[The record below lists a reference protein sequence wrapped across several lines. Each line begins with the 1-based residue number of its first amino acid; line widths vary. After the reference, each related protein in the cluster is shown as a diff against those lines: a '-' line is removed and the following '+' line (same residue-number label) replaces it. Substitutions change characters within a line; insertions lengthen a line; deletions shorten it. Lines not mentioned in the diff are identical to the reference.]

1 MRWRQSNLNAI
12 AVKKARLERVMS
24 LLSDSRHSQMAN
36 VTCNYTI
43 KMHNVLTGMG
53 VAMEIDQHDLSLW
66 TPPYLDKCRAFL

>member
-1 MRWRQSNLNAI
+1 
-12 AVKKARLERVMS
+12 MS